1 MAVWANPSRIDNHS
15 HSGWNSPGPFRARRI
30 ATATVYVCICNG
42 VTDRQIRE
50 AASAGCT
57 TMAELTMRTGA
68 GANCG
73 SCLDM
78 AMDVLQAAQPAPR
91 ESVFPIIGLS
101 HAA

>member
-1 MAVWANPSRIDNHS
+1 MDWRTVWRS
-15 HSGWNSPGPFRARRI
+15 
-30 ATATVYVCICNG
+30 T
-42 VTDRQIRE
+42 RQRW
-50 AASAGCT
+50 
-57 TMAELTMRTGA
+57 A

>member
-1 MAVWANPSRIDNHS
+1 MTIILIRGGIA
-15 HSGWNSPGPFRARRI
+15 PGHPARRA

-50 AASAGCT
+50 AASAGCST
-57 TMAELTMRTGA
+57 LAELTMRTGA

-91 ESVFPIIGLS
+91 ETLFPIIGLS